1 MLFLDSLIYDLVVS
15 WSVLYNE
22 VTYMKIYIYI
32 YTREAEYFNTILKIS
47 EMQVVV
53 GKSQIDQLLGG

>member
-22 VTYMKIYIYI
+22 VTYMKIYIY
-32 YTREAEYFNTILKIS
+32 TREAEYFNTILKIS
-47 EMQVVV
+47 KMQVVV
-53 GKSQIDQLLGG
+53 GKSQIDQLHGG

>member
-15 WSVLYNE
+15 WYVLYNK
-22 VTYMKIYIYI
+22 VTYMKKYIYIYIYIYI
-32 YTREAEYFNTILKIS
+32 YTREVKYSNTILKVS

-53 GKSQIDQLLGG
+53 EKS

>member
-32 YTREAEYFNTILKIS
+32 YTREAKYSNTILKIS
-47 EMQVVV
+47 KMQVVV
-53 GKSQIDQLLGG
+53 GKSQIDQLHGG